1 MSNYHTEID
10 ISRYYNHD
18 KIIVGE
24 YLKQRI
30 KSYSIDSFTNLEESN
45 NKRFHLVVLLGCDLL
60 SQNAQYAMRRLM
72 ESFYKTTRFI
82 FIVKNIHKICKPLQS
97 RCLNISVKSTNE
109 TEIINILTDI
119 SFIKNIEINPN
130 DLSSIIKNSRNN
142 LKIAISSILIKSCS
156 QINYIDPELNEII
169 TICNKIISFNGEL
182 STIYNIKDNVYS
194 LIIKGVDSNKI
205 ITEIYNFFYNFFK

>member
-1 MSNYHTEID
+1 
-10 ISRYYNHD
+10 
-18 KIIVGE
+18 
-24 YLKQRI
+24 
-30 KSYSIDSFTNLEESN
+30 
-45 NKRFHLVVLLGCDLL
+45 
-60 SQNAQYAMRRLM
+60 M
-72 ESFYKTTRFI
+72 ESFTKLLGLYLF
-82 FIVKNIHKICKPLQS
+82 KNIHKICKPLQS
-97 RCLNISVKSTNE
+97 RCLNISVKSPNE
-109 TEIINILTDI
+109 TEIRNILTDI

-169 TICNKIISFNGEL
+169 TICNKISFNGEL

-205 ITEIYNFFYNFFK
+205 ITEIYNFFYYFFLNNTNYVDKCIDLANIIAYYDSRIVNHCKDVIHIEGIFYNILSLMFNNKYYIDEKS